1 MTTRLIRTLPVAALL
16 AASLAAPAMAA
27 VINGGSGPDVLV
39 GTPTADTIRGFGG
52 NDVLRGSGGA
62 DHLYGGHGADRI
74 YGGREVRRDRLY
86 GGAGPDHIYTHTS
99 DTAYAGYGND
109 TVEIFGPDKFGQVD
123 IFCGPGH
130 DTVIIRRAGEFP
142 WVNVDNC
149 EHVR

>member
-86 GGAGPDHIYTHTS
+86 GGAGPDHIYAHTS
-99 DTAYAGYGND
+99 DTAYAGHGND
-109 TVEIFGPDKFGQVD
+109 TIEIFGPDKFGQVD